1 MLKEREI
8 RERRLPTMRSTHLA
22 GAAACLLA
30 AIAIAAAL
38 GLSPKPYAGPT
49 VPEPEDPF
57 AAYVTA
63 ECEVRQIA
71 VPAHIDPDQGQML
84 YTWRDTDGILHTL
97 RFVDDPNGD
106 FRTVEG
112 SGTVPVDETFSYE
125 FVPEAEGGGTALVLY
140 LEPNGGTTLGTWQ
153 VVGTLAD
160 GTATGF
166 FLAGEAMGRPIAETM
181 RIASKAAGI
190 SISRPGASPS
200 VPTMEEVE
208 SIHLDLLQE

>member
-1 MLKEREI
+1 MKQN
-8 RERRLPTMRSTHLA
+8 HLA
-22 GAAACLLA
+22 IAACLLL
-30 AIAIAAAL
+30 AAAVGG
-38 GLSPKPYAGPT
+38 GLWLAPDEFTAPAG
-49 VPEPEDPF
+49 EPGTEDPF
-57 AAYVTA
+57 AAYVAA
-63 ECEVRQIA
+63 ECEARQIA
-71 VPAHIDPDQGQML
+71 APAQIASERGQML
-84 YTWRDTDGILHTL
+84 HTWRDTDGILRTL

-166 FLAGEAMGRPIAETM
+166 FLAEERLNVQGYERLVYPIPDGLPPEVTVTVHSSGGEEFFRFAAKAE
-181 RIASKAAGI
+181 A
-190 SISRPGASPS
+190 
-200 VPTMEEVE
+200 
-208 SIHLDLLQE
+208 

>member
-22 GAAACLLA
+22 GTAACLLA
-30 AIAIAAAL
+30 AAAIAAAL

-97 RFVDDPNGD
+97 RFVDDPNGG
-106 FRTVEG
+106 FRTVESPG
-112 SGTVPVDETFSYE
+112 VVQVDAVFSYE
-125 FVPEAEGGGTALVLY
+125 FLPEAEGEGAALVLY
-140 LEPNGGTTLGTWQ
+140 LEPDGGTTLGFWQ

-160 GTATGF
+160 GTGTGF
-166 FLAGEAMGRPIAETM
+166 FPAEERLARQGYERLLYPIPDGLPLEVTVTVHNSDGSEFARFTAKEAA
-181 RIASKAAGI
+181 
-190 SISRPGASPS
+190 
-200 VPTMEEVE
+200 
-208 SIHLDLLQE
+208 